1 MSSEKFIRFLKK
13 EYNKEDESQKVYY
26 EYILIYFEHLYKN
39 YLERIS
45 NYQSFSSSDNIPE
58 ILYNER
64 KQKEIEKMFIEIK
77 GEILEEDINV
87 DKIISYVEMIDK
99 IGVLIYYTTLK
110 VSEYLDEKEYYKPE
124 IEETKFDKIVDR
136 IKQLKKEK
144 QQLKDKYEKTIS
156 KLKEDNTELTDFIKN
171 IEYMMYLLIIGMS
184 TIIIYRILF

>member
-156 KLKEDNTELTDFIKN
+156 KLKEDNTELTNFIKN
-171 IEYMMYLLIIGMS
+171 IEILMYLLIIGMS

>member
-156 KLKEDNTELTDFIKN
+156 KLKEDNTELTNFIKN